1 MVWPCGRVIYSMKR
15 LVCTPNTAFYCRLT
29 AASAAV
35 LTLLAVFWVLGVV
48 LSGCAPGGDA
58 EGPPFNADILPPT
71 VIKSE
76 VVDERRIRFTFDEP
90 AAGEPEGVHIEPSLP
105 VESVKPEGNTI
116 LVSFAEA
123 QKIAENYVMRLK
135 VKDKAGNSLSFLYK
149 FSGWN
154 PRVPRILINELTP
167 RGSKAKPDAV
177 ELLVMSEGNIGGV
190 VFTVGVEGDAKGEF
204 VFPLVEV
211 KSGDFIVMHTK
222 PQGIPEEVNETAG
235 INVSGGRL
243 ATDTA
248 RDFWM
253 PEAPGLPGNNGA
265 AVLYSRRRGKVL
277 DAVIW
282 SSRADNPDDEYLGWT
297 RESFKWASALAASG
311 AWQSSG
317 EAVLPSEAVQA
328 EGSTATRSICRG
340 TDANDTDT
348 PSDWHI
354 VPTRG
359 ASFGAANTDD
369 IYRPK

>member
-1 MVWPCGRVIYSMKR
+1 MNRPREKPKGCISSR
-15 LVCTPNTAFYCRLT
+15 LCPWNP
-29 AASAAV
+29 S
-35 LTLLAVFWVLGVV
+35 
-48 LSGCAPGGDA
+48 
-58 EGPPFNADILPPT
+58 PP
-71 VIKSE
+71 
-76 VVDERRIRFTFDEP
+76 R
-90 AAGEPEGVHIEPSLP
+90 
-105 VESVKPEGNTI
+105 GNTI

-167 RGSKAKPDAV
+167 RGSKTRPDAV
-177 ELLVMSEGNIGGV
+177 ELLVMSDGSIGGV
-190 VFTVGVEGDAKGEF
+190 VFTIGTEENAKGEF
-204 VFPLVEV
+204 VFPLVDV

-235 INVSGGRL
+235 IDVSRGLL

-282 SSRADNPDDEYLGWT
+282 SSRADNPDEEHLGWT
-297 RESFKWASALAASG
+297 RESFQWASALAASG

-328 EGSTATRSICRG
+328 EGSTATRSIGRG
-340 TDANDTDT
+340 TDADDTDT
-348 PSDWHI
+348 ASDWHI